1 MFKTIAV
8 LADEKTR
15 LKRIIK
21 RDNISE
27 KAAKSRLS
35 SQFSEDYFKA
45 NCDFVIYNNDGNDI
59 DREIDDILHSLGF

>member
-1 MFKTIAV
+1 MTHPSFEAGAQDKCFKTIAV

-27 KAAKSRLS
+27 KAAK
-35 SQFSEDYFKA
+35 A
-45 NCDFVIYNNDGNDI
+45 
-59 DREIDDILHSLGF
+59 GFPLNLARIISKSIATL